1 MEIFLNMPLE
11 TDMRNVPHIPL
22 RMPAK
27 QMQTAFRVR
36 IIIVIGCFFLF
47 SACSSLKSDEEQAEA
62 FFHSGMTK
70 MASNHLKSA
79 IIEFKNAIHKNPKL
93 AKAHFQLGLAYV
105 SSHQV
110 LSGFIQMRTAIR
122 LDPQNDAFLDT
133 YANLLFEHRYYS
145 DAAKYFET
153 LVERKQESDLL
164 FLLGTARLKAR
175 HFEKAIETFNRILA
189 GDPNNV
195 PARIGLADSLYN
207 LNEINEA
214 QKTLEE
220 TASTAKD
227 NIEAQIALAGFY
239 EKRKQYHL
247 AEEKLRQIVHRFP
260 NIPESHVAYGQYRVR
275 REQLKDAYN
284 VAKKAL
290 ISGIQHPT
298 LYHMKAYFEY
308 KNGERK
314 TALKDYEKA
323 VKLFPE
329 DKTSWEFLGNYYRM
343 TKDYAKALAIYR
355 RALEKWPDTPGLK
368 LDIADMYYRDGRMKK
383 AASILDLFLTEY
395 PNNGRAHFLQGKLLR
410 KEGEKTE
417 AKQQFLLAKKY
428 DPDSADA
435 FFYYGLSLFEERQY
449 ENAKVEITNALNLK
463 PNSIKALMILAE
475 IYYRINDDERALTT
489 VNKVLGLQPGD
500 LDATLLRGKIYAHM
514 KNDRAAIKDYQYVLA
529 RRTGTAQERFKLAE
543 LFEAEGNLDKA
554 LKAYLAVTDIYPD
567 KSKPLAKMANIYL
580 NRNQSKKAINICNV
594 FLKKMPGN
602 LKIAMVKAHVLTTS
616 GQYAQAQRLLEHLT
630 KKHPESEEPYLL
642 LAAIALTHKHDPD
655 KAIAFYQKAVQKN
668 PDNTSGY
675 IGLAN
680 AYEKAGQL
688 DRAEE
693 TYQRLLKIDPSNI
706 LVLNNLAYLYAR
718 LDKKLDDALSLAM
731 EAKKQAPNDPDIFD
745 TLGLI
750 HLKKGSLL
758 LSRQYLEK
766 AIARAPNDAG
776 INFHFGVYHY
786 RQNEFSAARKY
797 FGKAVSLGL
806 EKEETKALNVYER
819 HMRAVEEEEKIAGAY
834 EKKGQPKEAIT
845 RYEKILQSIGFYTPV
860 ACRLSYLYADSG
872 QNLDRAH
879 DLAMKA
885 RAHRPEDPYL
895 LDILGLIY
903 LKKGSLFM
911 AKRFFDEAVDISP
924 RVGLF
929 HYHLGLLYL
938 RRDDKNSALK
948 AFDQAIKLGL
958 DKTHAESARRFMG
971 KIDSEKG
978 S

>member
-1 MEIFLNMPLE
+1 MPFKA
-11 TDMRNVPHIPL
+11 DMRAVPHIP
-22 RMPAK
+22 MKIQVK
-27 QMQTAFRVR
+27 QMQTPLNGRV
-36 IIIVIGCFFLF
+36 IILIGCFFLL
-47 SACSSLKSDEEQAEA
+47 SACSSLKNDEEQAEA
-62 FFHSGMTK
+62 FFQSGMTK

-79 IIEFKNAIHKNPKL
+79 IIEFKNAIHKNPRL

-110 LSGFIQMRTAIR
+110 LSGFIQMRTAVR
-122 LDPQNDAFLDT
+122 LDPQNDAFLNT

-145 DAAKYFET
+145 DAAKYFEK
-153 LVERKQESDLL
+153 LVERKQESGLL
-164 FLLGTARLKAR
+164 FLLGTARLKAK
-175 HFEKAIETFNRILA
+175 HSEKAIETFNGILA

-195 PARIGLADSLYN
+195 PARIGLADALYN

-220 TASTAKD
+220 TASTAED

-239 EKRKQYHL
+239 EKRKQYDL

-275 REQLKDAYN
+275 REQLRDAYN
-284 VAKKAL
+284 IAEKAL
-290 ISGIQHPT
+290 KSGIQHPT
-298 LYHMKAYFEY
+298 LYHIKAYLEY
-308 KNGERK
+308 KNGEKK
-314 TALKDYEKA
+314 TALKDYERA

-343 TKDYAKALAIYR
+343 TREYTRARAIYR
-355 RALEKWPDTPGLK
+355 KALEKWPNTLGLK
-368 LDIADMYYRDGRMKK
+368 LDIADMYYRDGRIKK
-383 AASILDLFLTEY
+383 AASILDPFLAEY

-410 KEGEKTE
+410 REGAKTE

-428 DPDSADA
+428 DSDNPDA
-435 FFYYGLSLFEERQY
+435 FYYYGLSLFEERQY
-449 ENAKVEITNALNLK
+449 ENAKEEITTALNLK
-463 PNSIKALMILAE
+463 PGSIRALMILTE

-500 LDATLLRGKIYAHM
+500 LDATLLRGKVNAHM
-514 KNDRAAIKDYQYVLA
+514 KNHRAAIKDYQYVLA
-529 RRTGTAQERFKLAE
+529 RRTGTARERFRLAE
-543 LFEAEGNLDKA
+543 LYEAEGNPDRA
-554 LKAYLAVTDIYPD
+554 LKAYLAVADIYPD

-580 NRNQSKKAINICNV
+580 NRNQPKKAIGICNA

-602 LKIAMVKAHVLTTS
+602 LKIAMVKAHVLMTS
-616 GQYAQAQRLLEHLT
+616 RQYAQARRLLEHLT
-630 KKHPESEEPYLL
+630 NTHPESEEPYLL
-642 LAAIALTHKHDPD
+642 LAAIALAHKHDTD
-655 KAIAFYQKAVQKN
+655 KGIGFYQKAVQKN
-668 PDNTSGY
+668 PDNPSGY

-680 AYEKAGQL
+680 AYENTGQF
-688 DRAEE
+688 DQAEE
-693 TYQRLLKIDPSNI
+693 TYQRLIKFDPSNI
-706 LVLNNLAYLYAR
+706 LALNNLAYLYAR

-731 EAKKQAPNDPDIFD
+731 KAKKRAPNDPDIFD

-766 AIARAPNDAG
+766 AIAGEPNDAG
-776 INFHFGVYHY
+776 TNFHFGVYHY
-786 RQNEFSAARKY
+786 RQNDFSAARTY
-797 FGKAVSLGL
+797 FEKAVALGL
-806 EKEETKALNVYER
+806 GKEETKALNDYER
-819 HMRAVEEEEKIAGAY
+819 AMRAVEEEEEIAGAY
-834 EKKGQPKEAIT
+834 AEKGEPKEAIT

-860 ACRLSYLYADSG
+860 ACKLSYLYADTG

-924 RVGLF
+924 GVGIY
-929 HYHLGLLYL
+929 HYHLGMLYL
-938 RRDDKNSALK
+938 ARDDKKSAFK

-958 DKTHAESARRFMG
+958 DKTNAESARRHMK

>member
-1 MEIFLNMPLE
+1 
-11 TDMRNVPHIPL
+11 
-22 RMPAK
+22 
-27 QMQTAFRVR
+27 MQTELRVR
-36 IIIVIGCFFLF
+36 IIIIIGLFFLF
-47 SACSSLKSDEEQAEA
+47 SGCSLLKSDEEQAED
-62 FFHSGMTK
+62 FYHSGMTK
-70 MASNHLKSA
+70 MESNQLKSA
-79 IIEFKNAIHKNPKL
+79 IIEFKNAISKNPGL

-105 SSHQV
+105 ASHQI
-110 LSGFIQMRTAIR
+110 LSGFMQMRTAVRI
-122 LDPQNDAFLDT
+122 DPQNDAFLKT
-133 YANLLFEHRYYS
+133 YSNLLFEHHYYS
-145 DAAKYFET
+145 DAAKYFEK
-153 LVERKQESDLL
+153 LIERKQETEGLL
-164 FLLGTARLKAR
+164 LLLGTARLKAK
-175 HFEKAIETFNRILA
+175 HFKKAIETFNQIIIKQ
-189 GDPNNV
+189 PNNV
-195 PARIGLADSLYN
+195 PARIGLADALYN
-207 LNEINEA
+207 LNQINEA

-239 EKRKQYHL
+239 EKRKMYDL
-247 AEEKLRQIVHRFP
+247 AKEKLRQIVHRFP
-260 NIPESHVAYGQYRVR
+260 NIGESHVAYGQYRVR

-284 VAKKAL
+284 ISEMAL
-290 ISGIQHPT
+290 KLGIQHPT
-298 LYHMKAYFEY
+298 LYHIKAYFEY
-308 KNGERK
+308 KNGEEK
-314 TALKDYEKA
+314 TALKDYEEA

-343 TKDYAKALAIYR
+343 TKDYAKARAIYQ
-355 RALEKWPDTPGLK
+355 RALEKWPDTPGLQ

-383 AASILDLFLTEY
+383 AASILDPFLTEY

-410 KEGEKTE
+410 KEGEKAE

-428 DPDSADA
+428 DSDSADA

-449 ENAKVEITNALNLK
+449 ENAKEEITSALNLK
-463 PNSIKALMILAE
+463 PDSIKALMILAE

-500 LDATLLRGKIYAHM
+500 LDATLLRGNVNAQMEDY
-514 KNDRAAIKDYQYVLA
+514 RAAINDYQYVLA
-529 RRTGTAQERFKLAE
+529 RRTGTARERFKLAE
-543 LFEAEGNLDKA
+543 LYEAEGNLDKA
-554 LKAYLAVTDIYPD
+554 LKAYLAVADIYPD

-580 NRNQSKKAINICNV
+580 NRNQSKKAIGICNV

-602 LKIAMVKAHVLTTS
+602 LKIAMVKAHVLITS
-616 GQYAQAQRLLEHLT
+616 GQYTQARRLLEQLT
-630 KKHPESEEPYLL
+630 KKHPESEELYLL
-642 LAAIALTHKHDPD
+642 LAAIALSHKHDPD

-668 PDNTSGY
+668 PDKASGY

-680 AYEKAGQL
+680 VYEKTGQL

-693 TYQRLLKIDPSNI
+693 SYQRLLKIDPTNI
-706 LVLNNLAYLYAR
+706 LALNNLAYLYAR

-731 EAKKQAPNDPDIFD
+731 KAKKRAPNDPDIFD

-776 INFHFGVYHY
+776 INFHFGVYQY
-786 RQNEFSAARKY
+786 RQNDFSSARKY
-797 FGKAVSLGL
+797 FGRAVALGL
-806 EKEETKALNVYER
+806 GKEETKTLNVYER
-819 HMRAVEEEEKIAGAY
+819 HMRAVEEEEKIAAEY
-834 EKKGQPKEAIT
+834 AEKGQPKEAIT

-860 ACRLSYLYADSG
+860 ACKLSYLYADTG

-938 RRDDKNSALK
+938 RRDDKTSALK
-948 AFDQAIKLGL
+948 AFDQAIQLGL
-958 DKTHAESARRFMG
+958 DKTHAESAQRFME

>member
-1 MEIFLNMPLE
+1 
-11 TDMRNVPHIPL
+11 MRM
-22 RMPAK
+22 RAK
-27 QMQTAFRVR
+27 QMQTALRVR
-36 IIIVIGCFFLF
+36 IIIVIGCFFL
-47 SACSSLKSDEEQAEA
+47 SGACSSLKSDEEQAET
-62 FFHSGMTK
+62 FFQSGMAK

-110 LSGFIQMRTAIR
+110 LSGFIQMRTAVR
-122 LDPQNDAFLDT
+122 LDPQNEAYLDT
-133 YANLLFEHRYYS
+133 YANLLFEHHYYS

-153 LVERKQESDLL
+153 LVERKQKTDLL
-164 FLLGTARLKAR
+164 FLLGTARLKAK
-175 HFEKAIETFNRILA
+175 HFEKAMKTFKRILA

-239 EKRKQYHL
+239 EKRKKYDF
-247 AEEKLRQIVHRFP
+247 AKEKFRQIVHRFP
-260 NIPESHVAYGQYRVR
+260 NIPESHVAYGQYLVR
-275 REQLKDAYN
+275 REQLTDAYN
-284 VAKKAL
+284 VAEKAL
-290 ISGIQHPT
+290 KSGVQHPT
-298 LYHMKAYFEY
+298 LYHIKAYFEY
-308 KNGERK
+308 KNGEEK
-314 TALKDYEKA
+314 TALKDYEAA

-343 TKDYAKALAIYR
+343 TKDYAKARAIYQ
-355 RALEKWPDTPGLK
+355 RALEKWPDAPGLQ

-383 AASILDLFLTEY
+383 AASILDPFLTEY

-428 DPDSADA
+428 DSDSADA
-435 FFYYGLSLFEERQY
+435 FYYYGLSLFEEKQY
-449 ENAKVEITNALNLK
+449 ENAKEEITSALNLK
-463 PNSIKALMILAE
+463 PDSIKALMILAE

-489 VNKVLGLQPGD
+489 VNKALGLQPGD
-500 LDATLLRGKIYAHM
+500 LDATLLRGKINAQMEDY
-514 KNDRAAIKDYQYVLA
+514 RAAIIDYQYVLA
-529 RRTGTAQERFKLAE
+529 RRPGTSQERFKLAE
-543 LFEAEGNLDKA
+543 LFEANGNLDKA
-554 LKAYLAVTDIYPD
+554 LKAYLAVADIYPD
-567 KSKPLAKMANIYL
+567 KSKPLAKIANIYL
-580 NRNQSKKAINICNV
+580 SRNQSKKAIGICNV
-594 FLKKMPGN
+594 FLKKMPEN
-602 LKIAMVKAHVLTTS
+602 LKIAMVKAHVLVTS

-630 KKHPESEEPYLL
+630 KEHPESEQPYLL
-642 LAAIALTHKHDPD
+642 LAAIELDHNHDPG

-668 PDNTSGY
+668 SDNTSGY

-680 AYEKAGQL
+680 VYEKTGQL

-706 LVLNNLAYLYAR
+706 LALNNLAYLYAR
-718 LDKKLDDALSLAM
+718 LDKKLDDALLLAM
-731 EAKKQAPNDPDIFD
+731 KVKEGAPNDPDIFD
-745 TLGLI
+745 TLGMI

-766 AIARAPNDAG
+766 AIAGAPNDAG
-776 INFHFGVYHY
+776 INFHFGVYQY
-786 RQNEFSAARKY
+786 RQNDFSLARKY
-797 FGKAVSLGL
+797 FKKAVALGL
-806 EKEETKALNVYER
+806 GKEETKTLNVYER
-819 HMRAVEEEEKIAGAY
+819 QMRAVEEEEKIAAEY
-834 EKKGQPKEAIT
+834 AEKGQPKEAIT

-860 ACRLSYLYADSG
+860 ACRLAYLYADTG

-885 RAHRPEDPYL
+885 RAHRPEDPHL

-911 AKRFFDEAVDISP
+911 AKRFFDEAMDISP

-929 HYHLGLLYL
+929 HYHLGLFYL
-938 RRDDKNSALK
+938 RRDDKTSALK
-948 AFDQAIKLGL
+948 AFDQAMKLGL
-958 DKTHAESARRFMG
+958 DRTHAESAQRFME

>member
-1 MEIFLNMPLE
+1 MSYE
-11 TDMRNVPHIPL
+11 TDMRNVPRRPL
-22 RMPAK
+22 KMRAK
-27 QMQTAFRVR
+27 QMQAALNVS
-36 IIIVIGCFFLF
+36 IIIFIGCFSLC
-47 SACSSLKSDEEQAEA
+47 SACSSLKSDAEQAEA
-62 FFHSGMTK
+62 FFQSGMTK

-110 LSGFIQMRTAIR
+110 LSGFIQMRTAVR

-153 LVERKQESDLL
+153 LVERKQETDLL
-164 FLLGTARLKAR
+164 FLLGTARLKAK
-175 HFEKAIETFNRILA
+175 HSEKAIETFNRILA

-195 PARIGLADSLYN
+195 PARIGLADALYH

-214 QKTLEE
+214 RKTLEQ
-220 TASTAKD
+220 TALTAKD

-239 EKRKQYHL
+239 EKRKMYDL
-247 AEEKLRQIVHRFP
+247 AQEKLRQIVHRFP

-284 VAKKAL
+284 VAEKAL
-290 ISGIQHPT
+290 KSGIQHPT
-298 LYHMKAYFEY
+298 LYHIKAYLEY
-308 KNGERK
+308 KNGEKK
-314 TALKDYEKA
+314 TALKDYERA
-323 VKLFPE
+323 VQLFPE

-343 TKDYAKALAIYR
+343 TKEYARARAIYR
-355 RALEKWPDTPGLK
+355 RALEKWPDTPGLQ
-368 LDIADMYYRDGRMKK
+368 LNIADMYYRDGRMKK
-383 AASILDLFLTEY
+383 AASILDPFLTEY

-410 KEGEKTE
+410 REGEKAK

-428 DPDSADA
+428 DSDNTDA
-435 FFYYGLSLFEERQY
+435 FYYYGLSLFEERQY
-449 ENAKVEITNALNLK
+449 ENAKEEITSALNLK
-463 PNSIKALMILAE
+463 PDSIRALMILSE

-489 VNKVLGLQPGD
+489 VNKVLGLQPGN
-500 LDATLLRGKIYAHM
+500 LEATLLRGNVNAQM
-514 KNDRAAIKDYQYVLA
+514 KNNRAAINDYQYVLA
-529 RRTGTAQERFKLAE
+529 RRPGSARERFKLAE
-543 LFEAEGNLDKA
+543 LFEANGNPDKA
-554 LKAYLAVTDIYPD
+554 LKAYLAVADIYLD

-580 NRNQSKKAINICNV
+580 NRNQLKKAIGICNE
-594 FLKKMPGN
+594 FQRKMPGN
-602 LKIAMVKAHVLTTS
+602 LKIVMVKAHVLFES
-616 GQYAQAQRLLEHLT
+616 GQYAAARRLLEHLII
-630 KKHPESEEPYLL
+630 KHPESEEPYLL
-642 LAAIALTHKHDPD
+642 LAALAFSHKPDPD
-655 KAIAFYQKAVQKN
+655 KAISFYQKAVQKN

-680 AYEKAGQL
+680 VYEKTGQL

-693 TYQRLLKIDPSNI
+693 SYQRLLKIDPSNI
-706 LVLNNLAYLYAR
+706 LALNNLAYLYAR
-718 LDKKLDDALSLAM
+718 SNKKLDDALSLAM
-731 EAKKQAPNDPDIFD
+731 KAKKRAPNDPDIFD

-750 HLKKGSLL
+750 HSKKGSLL

-766 AIARAPNDAG
+766 AIAMAPNDAG

-786 RQNEFSAARKY
+786 RQNDFSAARKY
-797 FGKAVSLGL
+797 FGKAVALGL
-806 EKEETKALNVYER
+806 GKEETSALNVHER
-819 HMRAVEEEEKIAGAY
+819 HMRDIEEEEKIAAAY
-834 EKKGQPKEAIT
+834 AEKGQPKEAIT
-845 RYEKILQSIGFYTPV
+845 GYEKILQSIGFHTPV
-860 ACRLSYLYADSG
+860 ACKLSYLYAESG

-885 RAHRPEDPYL
+885 RAQRPEDPYL

-924 RVGLF
+924 GVGLY

-938 RRDDKNSALK
+938 ARDDKKPAFK

-958 DKTHAESARRFMG
+958 DKTHAESARRFME
-971 KIDSEKG
+971 KIESEK
-978 S
+978 SS